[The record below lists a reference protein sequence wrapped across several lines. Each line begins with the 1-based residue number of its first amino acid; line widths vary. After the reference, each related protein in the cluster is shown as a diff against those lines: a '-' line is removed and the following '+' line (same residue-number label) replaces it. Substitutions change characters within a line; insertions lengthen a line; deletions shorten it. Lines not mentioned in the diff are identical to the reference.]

1 MIEKGDVIKSVFRK
15 LGKINAYND
24 NKSDEYL
31 TASSAFDDVIKT
43 IAKKTSFLFNATTA
57 KLTTIGT
64 NELGEN
70 RFNIPVDSLNIIRLN
85 TKKYRVE
92 GEFIYSPETEL
103 YIQYC
108 RKIDLSEYPD
118 NLFDYLVIAVCIEM
132 ALTFNAYQDKLAIFN
147 QLEYQ
152 ERNKIINQQGF
163 DWNPWE

>member
-1 MIEKGDVIKSVFRK
+1 MIDKGEVIKSVFRK

-31 TASSAFDDVIKT
+31 TASSAFDDIVKT

-57 KLTTIGT
+57 KLTSIGK
-64 NELGEN
+64 NELEEN
-70 RFNIPVDSLNIIRLN
+70 RFNIPVDNLNIIRVN
-85 TKKYRVE
+85 TNNYRVE
-92 GEFIYSPETEL
+92 GEFMYSPNSEL

-132 ALTFNAYQDKLAIFN
+132 ALTFNGYQDKLGIFN

-152 ERNKIINQQGF
+152 ERSIIINQQGF
-163 DWNPWE
+163 NWKPWE

>member
-92 GEFIYSPETEL
+92 GEFIYSPELNYTYNIVE
-103 YIQYC
+103 
-108 RKIDLSEYPD
+108 K
-118 NLFDYLVIAVCIEM
+118 
-132 ALTFNAYQDKLAIFN
+132 
-147 QLEYQ
+147 
-152 ERNKIINQQGF
+152 
-163 DWNPWE
+163 

>member
-1 MIEKGDVIKSVFRK
+1 MIDKGKIIKSTFRK
-15 LGKINAYND
+15 LGKIDLYND

-31 TASSAFDDVIKT
+31 VASSSFNDIIEN
-43 IAKKTSFLFNATTA
+43 IAKETAFLFNSATV
-57 KLTTIGT
+57 KLTTVGK
-64 NELGEN
+64 NDLGEN

-85 TKKYRVE
+85 TNKYRVE

-108 RKIDLSEYPD
+108 RKINLSEYPD

-152 ERNKIINQQGF
+152 ERSKIINQQGF
-163 DWNPWE
+163 NWKPWE